1 MGNIKYVDQNGLR
14 RAIQNMAAKMQ
25 SGLSGKISSIISTDQ
40 NNITIDG
47 TDPINPKINLG
58 NSILDKINNIQMQ
71 SGIMKYSDFKVVHT
85 SSSLTLADCGS
96 LINIEGGSQ
105 ITTNLPLS
113 STVPIGSRI
122 EFLNNSNIISIISSQ
137 GSDVLALGSYQNS
150 SMELLPND
158 TAVFILG
165 RSGNWVLV
173 DGTAQL
179 TYSGSFVATG
189 GTTSYQRIAGGLLIQ
204 KGQTNCPRANIWY
217 NFSFPTMFSNAGG
230 VAVAVAPIL
239 ESGMILDVRVCHAT
253 PTNTGVQVACNKAGI
268 TLDVIA
274 IGN

>member
-1 MGNIKYVDQNGLR
+1 MGISKYVDQNGLK
-14 RAIQNMAAKMQ
+14 RAMQNIAAKMQ
-25 SGLSGKISSIISTDQ
+25 SGLSGKISSITSANQ
-40 NNITIDG
+40 NNITVDG
-47 TDPINPKINLG
+47 TDPINPKIDLSS
-58 NSILDKINNIQMQ
+58 SIIQKINNIQTQ
-71 SGIMKYSDFKVVHT
+71 SGIMKYSDFKEVSE
-85 SSSLTLADCGS
+85 SSSLTLVDCGS
-96 LINIEGGSQ
+96 LINITGYYRV
-105 ITTNLPLS
+105 TTNLPLS
-113 STVPIGSRI
+113 ATVPIGSRI
-122 EFLNNSNIISIISSQ
+122 EFLNSSNIVSIISSQ
-137 GSDVLALGSYQNS
+137 GSDSIILGSSSNA

-158 TAVFILG
+158 SAVFILG
-165 RSGNWVLV
+165 RNGNWVLA

-179 TYSGSFVATG
+179 AFSGSFASTG

-204 KGQTNCPRANIWY
+204 KGQTNCPKANIWY

-268 TLDVIA
+268 TLDIIA